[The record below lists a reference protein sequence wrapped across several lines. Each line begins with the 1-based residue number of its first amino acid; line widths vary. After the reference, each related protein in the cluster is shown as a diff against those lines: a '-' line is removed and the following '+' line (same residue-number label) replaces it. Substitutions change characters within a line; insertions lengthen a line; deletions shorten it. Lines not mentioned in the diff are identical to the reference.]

1 MATNNSALGNKT
13 KQLQITVKRTGDI
26 LDKGD
31 EESIERHLTTL
42 RTITREVEEL
52 RLAVEVEKIA
62 AEEDTGEWENE
73 INMEIARADDGVRAT
88 KAWLDNNQKKRNALE
103 REEKLEFEVRLHET
117 KLKMQAE
124 LEQNTKQFS
133 KTSSE
138 ASSEATP
145 YKSGSMIGM
154 QAKLPKLII
163 TKFTGACTD
172 CPGSG
177 ANFKRT

>member
-62 AEEDTGEWENE
+62 A
-73 INMEIARADDGVRAT
+73 
-88 KAWLDNNQKKRNALE
+88 
-103 REEKLEFEVRLHET
+103 
-117 KLKMQAE
+117 
-124 LEQNTKQFS
+124 
-133 KTSSE
+133 
-138 ASSEATP
+138 
-145 YKSGSMIGM
+145 
-154 QAKLPKLII
+154 
-163 TKFTGACTD
+163 
-172 CPGSG
+172 
-177 ANFKRT
+177 